1 MDEDVLNN
9 LDESVR
15 SLLEWE
21 TAPIILLLSI
31 DLNSD
36 TIPVNITET
45 IGAGHDKNVGPIMK
59 KRHKYWFPP
68 NFVQQEEVVKHINR
82 FCIHNGFKI
91 AVESSSI
98 SKTKKKQSDRR
109 VVLLCTRGI
118 IAKASRRVSDGTST
132 SDRPFDEV
140 DRCKFSLTIYQCST
154 TKRWYIRKYGL
165 GCNCHN
171 GHYRFLPEQVK
182 ARRSDVEKDELDRV
196 LDQLKKNIATN
207 AIQTLL
213 QSQTGIQLSKGQLR
227 KLRNQCRD
235 TIVMEGNS
243 PAQRLISSLDKDP
256 DIQYVA
262 YIVELTTGKELL
274 TIKKTRKKFNTSH
287 SDVVENTTVDTPDN
301 ANTIPLNETPESYA
315 SSIVKALSL
324 NGNESLLL
332 GCCWMSRD

>member
-15 SLLEWE
+15 SLLKWE
-21 TAPIILLLSI
+21 TAPIILLLSV
-31 DLNSD
+31 DLHSD
-36 TIPVNITET
+36 TIPVNIIET
-45 IGAGHDKNVGPIMK
+45 IGAGNAANVSLLMK
-59 KRHKYWFPP
+59 KRNKYWFPP
-68 NFVQQEEVVKHINR
+68 NFVLQEEVVKHINR
-82 FCIHNGFKI
+82 FCIQNGFKI
-91 AVESSSI
+91 AVESSS
-98 SKTKKKQSDRR
+98 KYKKSDRR

-118 IAKASRRVSDGTST
+118 IAKASCRVSEGTFT

-196 LDQLKKNIATN
+196 LDQLKKNIATK

-213 QSQTGIQLSKGQLR
+213 QSQTGIQLSTGQLR

-235 TIVMEGNS
+235 TIVMDENS
-243 PAQRLISSLDKDP
+243 PAQRLLSSLDKDP

-262 YIVELTTGKELL
+262 FIVELTSGKELL
-274 TIKKTRKKFNTSH
+274 TIKKTRKKFNTNH
-287 SDVVENTTVDTPDN
+287 HDVLEHTTVDTTDN
-301 ANTIPLNETPESYA
+301 ANTVNQPHH
-315 SSIVKALSL
+315 
-324 NGNESLLL
+324 
-332 GCCWMSRD
+332 

>member
-15 SLLEWE
+15 SLLKWE
-21 TAPIILLLSI
+21 TAPIILLLSV
-31 DLNSD
+31 DLHSD
-36 TIPVNITET
+36 TIPVNIIET
-45 IGAGHDKNVGPIMK
+45 IGAGYDKNIGSIMK
-59 KRHKYWFPP
+59 KREKYWFPP
-68 NFVQQEEVVKHINR
+68 NFVHQEEVVKHINR
-82 FCIHNGFKI
+82 FCIQNGFKI

-98 SKTKKKQSDRR
+98 RKAKKKQADRR

-140 DRCKFSLTIYQCST
+140 DRCKFSFTIYQCST

-213 QSQTGIQLSKGQLR
+213 KSQTGIQLSKGQLR
-227 KLRNQCRD
+227 KLRDQSRD
-235 TIVMEGNS
+235 TIVMEGQS
-243 PAQRLISSLDKDP
+243 LAQRLLSSLDKDP
-256 DIQYVA
+256 DINPFGD
-262 YIVELTTGKELL
+262 GKILQ
-274 TIKKTRKKFNTSH
+274 
-287 SDVVENTTVDTPDN
+287 
-301 ANTIPLNETPESYA
+301 
-315 SSIVKALSL
+315 
-324 NGNESLLL
+324 
-332 GCCWMSRD
+332 